1 MKFQFDVNLS
11 EKDYLDYNMF
21 WMTKSPYGKKQ
32 LITLKTMSS
41 IIICVTFFILL
52 FIGKIL
58 TDLFIGIIFL
68 VIFLILDQLFFDR
81 FLLWTLK
88 SQLKALKKSGK
99 MGYSQSSV
107 IEFYEDY
114 FTEITP
120 DNKMEQKYSVIE
132 RVSLVDNEIIYIHVN
147 NVMAF
152 ILPLRSFESKEQ
164 YESFLQFIKTKC
176 ANIDTY

>member
-1 MKFQFDVNLS
+1 MKFQFNVNLS
-11 EKDYLDYNMF
+11 EQDYLDYNMF
-21 WMTKSPYGKKQ
+21 WMTKSTYGKKQ
-32 LITLKTMSS
+32 MTTLKIMSS

-52 FIGKIL
+52 FIGKIF
-58 TDLFIGIIFL
+58 TNLFIGIIL
-68 VIFLILDQLFFDR
+68 LLLFLILDQLLFDR

-88 SQLKALKKSGK
+88 GQLKALKKSGK

-114 FTEITP
+114 FIEITP

-132 RVSLVDNEIIYIHVN
+132 RVSLVDNEIMYIHIN

-152 ILPLRSFESKEQ
+152 ILPLRCFESKEQ
-164 YESFLQFIKTKC
+164 YESFFEFIKAKC